1 MHLQSHFTEHSMDPK
16 NPPTSPA
23 VGAGCRTRSWANGAV
38 ARLWSYEGGMWSMAV
53 MAVSPEVIGH
63 PEDQKEKLSDM
74 NDTHVI

>member
-1 MHLQSHFTEHSMDPK
+1 
-16 NPPTSPA
+16 
-23 VGAGCRTRSWANGAV
+23 
-38 ARLWSYEGGMWSMAV
+38 MAV